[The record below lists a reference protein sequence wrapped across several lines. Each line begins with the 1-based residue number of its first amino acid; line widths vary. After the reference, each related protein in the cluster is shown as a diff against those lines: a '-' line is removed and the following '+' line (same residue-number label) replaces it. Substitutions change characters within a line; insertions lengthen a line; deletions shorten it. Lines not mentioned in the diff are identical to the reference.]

1 MGISAILMV
10 LKKRNNEKEIRESF
24 DESVANANKCL
35 EMPLLEL
42 SSLSDSDLF
51 FAISEKIDEKVYSF
65 DKASEGIASLNDA
78 QKLLFALNTFETEVN
93 DGGLCQFFVNSSRA
107 VAPFISEYFDKLG
120 VYEHK
125 ALFDG
130 FVTSN
135 GIDLKDLESF
145 SVASAEEFVNCKN
158 RYPFGEY
165 DDKFCQA
172 KPIRQY
178 LEAFVRANL
187 EELNT
192 LS

>member
-120 VYEHK
+120 ADEHK

>member
-120 VYEHK
+120 VDEHK